1 MPHLSRRTA
10 IRLAVG
16 VAGAAA
22 FGAAGTSPAADAD
35 SPSGGGSILVS
46 DFFID
51 QSTTSDAA
59 IAAALVAASTSPLG
73 IVDFG
78 GVSYMTLDTVRCTHA
93 GLTLQ
98 NGGITAAGQFPALVI
113 EADDVTCRGMQF
125 SRSQSSGISDSG
137 YQRSCVSVSGK
148 RFRSHDC
155 SYLAT
160 NLACVY
166 LNHAACDGA
175 LITGGEMTGCAAVHD
190 GSGVYA
196 QAGLIGNRNITIKS
210 VYIHDMVQ
218 AILLFDTGDSLIENN
233 RVERMRKL
241 ATVPLTGWTQVGN
254 NVWRQRSAA
263 GTSGVDGVSTDRE
276 DGPTN
281 AISVDGKNLGEVL
294 SGTMTPTANGASSE
308 GGYVYIDL
316 GGADPNSA
324 TILSDIVSGYAYAI
338 YAASLDAGLVS
349 RNKICYNSAIDCD
362 GFGIYLQLRG
372 NANAIG
378 NHVLGNS
385 LSNVCL
391 AGVQHASLPYAGIG
405 ITGGSDTLL
414 SGNYLNGVGAFGE
427 NVPGIRVDFPVSY
440 AGTPS
445 GNIIGTT
452 VTKSFGPGFD
462 IRASNWSLQDCRAGY
477 NRGSGFL
484 VAASQ
489 DSAIVAN
496 VTLTDCHAHGNG
508 RDGFSIDGSTS
519 APGVGSV
526 SATIIGG
533 SATANV
539 GRGVSVVGDAASGS
553 VTGLSETSR

>member
-22 FGAAGTSPAADAD
+22 FGAAGPSPAADAD
-35 SPSGGGSILVS
+35 SPSGFGFILVS

-59 IAAALVAASTSPLG
+59 IAAALGAASTSPPG
-73 IVDFG
+73 TVDFG
-78 GVSYMTLDTVRCTHA
+78 GVSYVTLDTVRITHS

-137 YQRSCVSVSGK
+137 FQRSCVSVSGK
-148 RFRSHDC
+148 RFRSNDC
-155 SYLAT
+155 RYLAT

-166 LNHAACDGA
+166 LSHAACDGA
-175 LITGGEMTGCAAVHD
+175 LISGGEMTGCAAVHD

-196 QAGLIGNRNITIKS
+196 QAGLIGNRNITINS
-210 VYIHDMVQ
+210 VYIHDLVQ

-241 ATVPLTGWTQVGN
+241 ATVPLTGWSQVGN

-281 AISVDGKNLGEVL
+281 TISVDGKNLGEVL
-294 SGTMTPTANGASSE
+294 SGTMTPSANGASSA

-316 GGADPNSA
+316 EGADPNSA

-349 RNKICYNSAIDCD
+349 RNKICYNSAVDCD

-372 NANAIG
+372 NANATG

-385 LSNVCL
+385 LSSVCL

-414 SGNYLNGVGAFGE
+414 SGNNINGVGAFGE

-462 IRASNWSLQDCRAGY
+462 IRASNWSLQDCRAQD

-508 RDGFSIDGSTS
+508 RDGFSIDGS
-519 APGVGSV
+519 ALGVGSV
-526 SATIIGG
+526 AASIVGG
-533 SATANV
+533 SATANA

>member
-10 IRLAVG
+10 IRLGVG

-22 FGAAGTSPAADAD
+22 IGAAGPSPAADAD
-35 SPSGGGSILVS
+35 SPSGFGFILVS

-59 IAAALVAASTSPLG
+59 IAAALGAASTSPPG
-73 IVDFG
+73 TVDFG
-78 GVSYMTLDTVRCTHA
+78 GVSYVTLDTVRITHS

-125 SRSQSSGISDSG
+125 ARSQSSGIADSG
-137 YQRSCVSVSGK
+137 FQRSCISVSGK
-148 RFRSHDC
+148 RFRSNDC
-155 SYLAT
+155 RYLAT

-166 LNHAACDGA
+166 LRHAACDGA
-175 LITGGEMTGCAAVHD
+175 LISGGEMTGCAAVHD

-196 QAGLIGNRNITIKS
+196 QAGLIGNRNITINS

-241 ATVPLTGWTQVGN
+241 ATVPLTGWTRVGN
-254 NVWRQRSAA
+254 NVWRQRSAE
-263 GTSGVDGVSTDRE
+263 GTSGMDGVSTDRE

-281 AISVDGKNLGEVL
+281 TISVDGKNLGEVL
-294 SGTMTPTANGASSE
+294 SGTMTPSANGASSA

-349 RNKICYNSAIDCD
+349 RNRVSYNSVVDCD

-372 NANAIG
+372 SANAIG
-378 NHVLGNS
+378 NHVIGNS
-385 LSNVCL
+385 LSNVCR

-414 SGNYLNGVGAFGE
+414 SGNNINGVGAFGE
-427 NVPGIRVDFPVSY
+427 SVPGIRVDFPVSY
-440 AGTPS
+440 AGIPS

-452 VTKSFGPGFD
+452 VTQSFGPGFD
-462 IRASNWSLQDCRAGY
+462 IRASNWSLQDCRAQY

-519 APGVGSV
+519 APRIGSV
-526 SATIIGG
+526 SASIIGG
-533 SATANV
+533 SAADNA
-539 GRGVSVVGDAASGS
+539 GRGVSVVGEAASGT